1 MRLVVGVGLNSR
13 AEASEVVRLIAESL
27 EEAGLDAGAVAIV
40 ASSER
45 KAGSP
50 VLDAVAGHFGAE
62 LRFIADADLRAVEIE
77 EPSQL
82 ALASIGLESVA
93 EAAVRSF
100 GRLVL
105 GKRKS
110 SNATCAIGSIAP

>member
-1 MRLVVGVGLNSR
+1 MRLVLGVGLNSR
-13 AEASEVVRLIAESL
+13 AEASEVVRLIEMSL
-27 EEAGLDAGAVAIV
+27 EETGLDAGAVAIV

-45 KAGSP
+45 KAGNP

-62 LRFIADADLRAVEIE
+62 LRFIADADLRTVEIE

-110 SNATCAIGSIAP
+110 ANATCAIGSIAP